1 MSILRGE
8 NKKTPVITIFS
19 AHAESPKE
27 QWRNPVEIMKGRIAG
42 FLDSVPFASLPAL
55 SSE

>member
-8 NKKTPVITIFS
+8 NKKMPVITIFS
-19 AHAESPKE
+19 AHAEGSKE

>member
-8 NKKTPVITIFS
+8 NKKRQLLRFFHLIPTAT
-19 AHAESPKE
+19 KG

-55 SSE
+55 RSE